1 MGTAAGAPPNKTSER
16 VSDSSP
22 AVNASDSFLGVVPR
36 SYTLLRSVSV
46 VMEEFDGP
54 GPEFIA
60 ATSIA
65 QLAPLLL
72 DAANAAAELGDT
84 PEHVAVAQETV
95 RAFLE
100 RQAPELERS
109 VATVTR
115 VEDGVTIEY
124 NDRTITIA
132 VEDA

>member
-1 MGTAAGAPPNKTSER
+1 
-16 VSDSSP
+16 
-22 AVNASDSFLGVVPR
+22 
-36 SYTLLRSVSV
+36 
-46 VMEEFDGP
+46 MEEFDGP

-72 DAANAAAELGDT
+72 DAANAASELGDT

-100 RQAPELERS
+100 RQAPDLERS
-109 VATVTR
+109 VATVTQ
-115 VEDGVTIEY
+115 VEDGVKIEY

-132 VEDA
+132 VDDA